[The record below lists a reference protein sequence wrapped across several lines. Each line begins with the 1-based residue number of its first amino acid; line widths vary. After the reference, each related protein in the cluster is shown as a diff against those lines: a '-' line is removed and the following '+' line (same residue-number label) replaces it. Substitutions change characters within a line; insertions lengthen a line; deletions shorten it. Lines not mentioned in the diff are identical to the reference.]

1 MSAADYQPPVAPKI
15 LDYDKK
21 NYFCDFCN
29 VNRTIFHDEDKRCT
43 IENHIASFTG
53 LVHLKSHFETKK
65 HLKQMEELEKQ
76 KTSGDAILCKECN
89 KYFTKEAYKIHHDR
103 NRMFYLLIDKK
114 GNGFIS
120 CNNFVLNNRRF
131 ASYSSLVS
139 YKVNYEE
146 YLWRKKTYNKYI
158 RLLREGKGRKK
169 IHDSIKAGIMN
180 KFHELDL
187 KKYNNK

>member
-1 MSAADYQPPVAPKI
+1 MSAADYQPPTAPKS
-15 LDYDKK
+15 LECDKK
-21 NYFCDFCN
+21 NYFCDFCT
-29 VNRTIFHDEDKRCT
+29 VNRTLFNDEEKRCT
-43 IENHIASFTG
+43 IDTQTASFDGTTN
-53 LVHLKSHFETKK
+53 LNKHFETKK

-76 KTSGDAILCKECN
+76 KTNGDAILCKECN
-89 KYFTKEAYKIHHDR
+89 KYFTKEAYKVHRDR
-103 NRMFYLLIDKK
+103 NRMFYFLIDRK

-139 YKVNYEE
+139 YKLNYEE

-169 IHDSIKAGIMN
+169 LHDSVKASIMN
-180 KFHELDL
+180 RFDELDL